1 METKLRENEIIEELE
16 GGIRIIANTVLYR
29 YTSDSVRLAKAVRAS
44 RRDRILDLCSGGGVV
59 ALMLAHTTAAE
70 RIDGIEIQR
79 ELSDMASRSV
89 ELNSLQER
97 VRMICGDLVGYDGRQ
112 QYDIVVCNPPY
123 YKIDS
128 GCTRSARTCDVARH
142 ELRCT
147 LQDIVTTY
155 DKALKYGGV
164 GYMVHKC
171 ERLSEV
177 ISAMSASGLEPKELT
192 LYRSGD
198 KPCDTFIIKVKKGAC
213 AGMTVKCAE
222 LI

>member
-1 METKLRENEIIEELE
+1 MEIQLRENEIIEELE

-29 YTSDSVRLAKAVRAS
+29 YTSDSVRLAKAVRAN
-44 RRDRILDLCSGGGVV
+44 RRDKILDLCSGGGVV
-59 ALMLAHTTAAE
+59 ALMLAHTTTAG
-70 RIDGIEIQR
+70 RIIGIEIQP
-79 ELSDMASRSV
+79 ELNDMASRSV
-89 ELNSLQER
+89 ELNSLQDR
-97 VRMICGDLVGYDGRQ
+97 VQMICGDLLGYDGGQ

-123 YKIDS
+123 YKIAS
-128 GCTRSARTCDVARH
+128 GSVRSARTCDVARH

-147 LQDIVTTY
+147 LNDIVAAY

-177 ISAMSASGLEPKELT
+177 ISAMTACGLEPKELT

-198 KPCDTFIIKVKKGAC
+198 KPCDTFVLKVKKGAC
-213 AGMTVKCAE
+213 AGMTVKCTG
-222 LI
+222 LN